1 MTTQENTGTFKPD
14 TSVQYIGRV
23 KWFQNKAGYG
33 FISVTN
39 DTSPNYNF
47 DIFVHHSGIIVSKDQ
62 YKYLVQGEYVEFK
75 VEGLTSGKHEF
86 QAINVKGI
94 NNGKLMCETRAE
106 TLGLRRSTLS
116 NTYNDNAGEIT
127 DTILPQSVRA
137 PSKTNGG
144 NSWKTI
150 QKNGRVKNDDEIVS
164 V

>member
-62 YKYLVQGEYVEFK
+62 YKYLVQGEYVEFQLVK
-75 VEGLTSGKHEF
+75 LNSGTHEY
-86 QAINVKGI
+86 QASNVSGI
-94 NNGKLMCETRAE
+94 DGGKLMCETIRE
-106 TLGLRRSTLS
+106 TKSVKTTKKVTPPPTTEVDGYITSKALKEKKTVLR
-116 NTYNDNAGEIT
+116 
-127 DTILPQSVRA
+127 P
-137 PSKTNGG
+137 
-144 NSWKTI
+144 
-150 QKNGRVKNDDEIVS
+150 VK
-164 V
+164 